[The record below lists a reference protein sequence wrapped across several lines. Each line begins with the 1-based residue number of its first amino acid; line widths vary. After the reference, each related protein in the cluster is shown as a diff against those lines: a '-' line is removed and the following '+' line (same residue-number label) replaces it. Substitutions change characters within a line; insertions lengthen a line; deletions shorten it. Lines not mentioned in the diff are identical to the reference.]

1 MNTYINKDNIEW
13 LTISRTIIG
22 IIAIVSIVVRFSKI
36 FIHRCIF
43 MPLLVTKIIEKCPYK
58 LVRFCFGLK

>member
-22 IIAIVSIVVRFSKI
+22 IIAIVSIVVCFSKYLSI
-36 FIHRCIF
+36 DVSLCLCW
-43 MPLLVTKIIEKCPYK
+43 LLR
-58 LVRFCFGLK
+58 LLKSVLTNLFVFVLD

>member
-22 IIAIVSIVVRFSKI
+22 IIAIVSIVVRFSKYLSI
-36 FIHRCIF
+36 DVSLCLCW
-43 MPLLVTKIIEKCPYK
+43 LLR
-58 LVRFCFGLK
+58 LLKSVLTNLFVFVLD

>member
-22 IIAIVSIVVRFSKI
+22 IIAIVSIVVGFSKYLSI
-36 FIHRCIF
+36 DVSLCLCW
-43 MPLLVTKIIEKCPYK
+43 LLR
-58 LVRFCFGLK
+58 LLKSVLIN